1 MHNNNK
7 CSSTSREDWSYLTFE
22 SEYYRALL
30 RPSTISRNLWIQT
43 LHEKDQIYCSR
54 YTLSKAH
61 SVESAT

>member
-1 MHNNNK
+1 MHNNKYK
-7 CSSTSREDWSYLTFE
+7 CTSREDWSYLTFDFKV
-22 SEYYRALL
+22 YRAQP

-61 SVESAT
+61 AVESAT